1 MIDTN
6 NKINDLKGFLSG
18 ILQFSDAEINVIKMC
33 INYLHE
39 QAPVEIPLI
48 ILKTNNLI
56 SASDDLAWVC
66 LSVNRKINELE
77 ANIKRIKAPEFTALT
92 RQGRP
97 SSTAIEYEI
106 LHNHDELADMEEML
120 GTLQKFYDYLKH
132 IEKSIDR
139 YLWMLR
145 DSGNFNK

>member
-6 NKINDLKGFLSG
+6 NKINDLKQFLG
-18 ILQFSDAEINVIKMC
+18 DTLQFTDAELNIIKTCM
-33 INYLHE
+33 NYIHE

-56 SASDDLAWVC
+56 SASEDLAWIC
-66 LSVNRKINELE
+66 LSVNRKINEIE

-97 SSTAIEYEI
+97 STMAIEYEI
-106 LHNHDELADMEEML
+106 LYNHDELSDMEETL

-132 IEKSIDR
+132 LEKSIDR